1 MGGPSLVSSTAS
13 QLGGQTG
20 HEQVQNSVMIHSGEG
35 KAVVL
40 TEDKFRAGISETLLK
55 KSGKRGSS
63 DMGDSGICSPPL
75 EGGRVKTGS
84 TTIMENGASGQPGTN
99 QDTLQ
104 RPNDHEYEN
113 LVEGSVED
121 RVPIVLPPGARRV
134 LPIPPGA
141 VPVLGSGP
149 NLGNGRKPLPKP
161 PDTMIRSGH

>member
-20 HEQVQNSVMIHSGEG
+20 TEQVQNSVMIHSGEG

-55 KSGKRGSS
+55 KSVKRGSS

-84 TTIMENGASGQPGTN
+84 NTIMENGASGQTGSS

-104 RPNDHEYEN
+104 KPTDHEYEN
-113 LVEGSVED
+113 LVEGSAEN
-121 RVPIVLPPGARRV
+121 RVPILLPPGARRV
-134 LPIPPGA
+134 LPIAPASASIP
-141 VPVLGSGP
+141 GSGP